1 VSGLP
6 EGVTPDLENNPYLAP
21 YKHFNDN
28 LFEGIFNPVKPNDLL
43 KSANDGETVVKTT
56 VLDVDTT
63 RESGG
68 INNIPFIV
76 KQANA
81 SEMKSTFWIQELA
94 RKDVNGDPVLRL
106 QYSQVIFLDFFPRRD
121 GAPGLIRWPHISIN
135 TLEKTP
141 ESGDTTDE
149 LNPDCPV

>member
-1 VSGLP
+1 
-6 EGVTPDLENNPYLAP
+6 
-21 YKHFNDN
+21 
-28 LFEGIFNPVKPNDLL
+28 
-43 KSANDGETVVKTT
+43 
-56 VLDVDTT
+56 
-63 RESGG
+63 
-68 INNIPFIV
+68 
-76 KQANA
+76 
-81 SEMKSTFWIQELA
+81 LA

-121 GAPGLIRWPHISIN
+121 GALGLIRWPHISIN

>member
-1 VSGLP
+1 M
-6 EGVTPDLENNPYLAP
+6 AP

-28 LFEGIFNPVKPNDLL
+28 LFEGIFNPVSPNDLL
-43 KSANDGETVVKTT
+43 EQANQGVNIVKTT

-68 INNIPFIV
+68 IHNIPFVV

-94 RKDVNGDPVLRL
+94 EKDVNGDPVLRL

-135 TLEKTP
+135 TLEKVRETAD
-141 ESGDTTDE
+141 DTE
-149 LNPDCPV
+149 AVNPDCPV